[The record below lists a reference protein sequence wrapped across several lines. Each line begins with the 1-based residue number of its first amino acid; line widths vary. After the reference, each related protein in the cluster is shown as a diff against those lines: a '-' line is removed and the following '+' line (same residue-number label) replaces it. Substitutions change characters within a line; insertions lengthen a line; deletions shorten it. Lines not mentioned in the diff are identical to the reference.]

1 MKPKKRARQI
11 KRVKKRS
18 DRRLGKTEYL
28 PLTDEVQQRQMELV
42 GYPSAAIFDRSG
54 RKIYVDPAKDNPQED
69 VKEHEEYHAA
79 QRGLADMLG
88 IRMAQDPVLR
98 KAFRQSNRNYDDT
111 RVDDTPKEM
120 DSGIDAANYM
130 MDDVREYEAIFKSA
144 MGSANERGVPLA
156 SDTLPT
162 ALSKLERLTEN
173 PETTSTNLRILK
185 KYIADVQER
194 GDQKEIESALAV
206 LNATY

>member
-28 PLTDEVQQRQMELV
+28 PLTEEMQQERMAET
-42 GYPSAAIFDRSG
+42 GYPSAGMFQPKG

-79 QRGLADMLG
+79 QRGLADMLD

-98 KAFRQSNRNYDDT
+98 KAFRQSRKDYDPT
-111 RVDDTPKEM
+111 RKDDTPDKM

-144 MGSANERGVPLA
+144 MGSANKRGVPLA

-185 KYIADVQER
+185 KYIEDVQER
-194 GDQKEIESALAV
+194 GNQKEIQSALAV

>member
-18 DRRLGKTEYL
+18 DRRLAKTEYL
-28 PLTDEVQQRQMELV
+28 PLTDEIQQRQMEEV
-42 GYPSAAIFDRSG
+42 GYRSAGIFDPTG
-54 RKIYVDPAKDNPQED
+54 RKIYVDPAKDTPQED
-69 VKEHEEYHAA
+69 VKEHEERHAA

-88 IRMAQDPVLR
+88 IDMAQDPVLR

-111 RVDDTPKEM
+111 RVDDTPKKM
-120 DSGIDAANYM
+120 DSGIDAANFM
-130 MDDVREYEAIFKSA
+130 MDDVREYEAVFKSA
-144 MGSANERGVPLA
+144 MGSANERGVPLQ

-162 ALSKLERLTEN
+162 ALSKLEMLTEN

-185 KYIADVQER
+185 KYIEDVQER
-194 GDQKEIESALAV
+194 GDQKEIQSALAV

>member
-18 DRRLGKTEYL
+18 DRRLAKTEYL
-28 PLTDEVQQRQMELV
+28 PLTDEIQQRQMEEV
-42 GYPSAAIFDRSG
+42 GYRSAGIFDPTG
-54 RKIYVDPAKDNPQED
+54 RKIYVDPAKDTPQED
-69 VKEHEEYHAA
+69 VKEHEERHAA

-88 IRMAQDPVLR
+88 IDMAQDPVLR
-98 KAFRQSNRNYDDT
+98 KAFRQSNRNYDYT
-111 RVDDTPKEM
+111 RTDDTPKEM
-120 DSGIDAANYM
+120 DSGIDAANFM
-130 MDDVREYEAIFKSA
+130 MSDPREYEAVFKSA
-144 MGSANERGVPLA
+144 MGSANKRGVPLQ

-162 ALSKLERLTEN
+162 ALSKLEMLTEN

-194 GDQKEIESALAV
+194 GDQKEIQSALSV

>member
-28 PLTDEVQQRQMELV
+28 PLTDEIQQRQMKEV
-42 GYPSAAIFDRSG
+42 GYRSDGIFDPEG
-54 RKIYVDPAKDNPQED
+54 RKIYVLPEENTPQQD

-79 QRGLADMLG
+79 QRGLADMLN
-88 IRMAQDPVLR
+88 IDMAQDPVLR
-98 KAFRQSNRNYDDT
+98 KAFRQASRGYEEQEGADT
-111 RVDDTPKEM
+111 ETEK
-120 DSGIDAANYM
+120 GKAAFISNYM
-130 MDDVREYEAIFKSA
+130 MDNPKEYEAIFKSA
-144 MGSANERGVPLA
+144 MGSANKRGVSLA

-162 ALSKLERLTEN
+162 ALSKLESLANN
-173 PETTSTNLRILK
+173 PETTSTNLRLLRS
-185 KYIADVQER
+185 YIKDLEKR
-194 GDQKEIESALAV
+194 GDQKEIQSALSV